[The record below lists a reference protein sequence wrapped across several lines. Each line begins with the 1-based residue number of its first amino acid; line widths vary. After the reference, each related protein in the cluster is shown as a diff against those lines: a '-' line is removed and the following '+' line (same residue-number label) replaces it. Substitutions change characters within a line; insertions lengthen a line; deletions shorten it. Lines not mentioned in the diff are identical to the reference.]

1 MIEAAVLLGPV
12 GNLELT
18 IVGKLL
24 DPVGKDLAQAR
35 IHDWHLPPASAV
47 RDRAVAC
54 WRRMMLLNTTGADWC
69 SSDRM
74 FLKYARL
81 IWPILPSRG

>member
-1 MIEAAVLLGPV
+1 MMIEAAVLLGPV

-18 IVGKLL
+18 IIE
-24 DPVGKDLAQAR
+24 DLAHAR
-35 IHDWHLPPASAV
+35 IHAWHLAPASAV

-81 IWPILPSRG
+81 IWHILPSRG